1 MILILP
7 DPDVP
12 DLSIVLDSPNGR
24 DDISSARNMAE
35 TIRAQCGPSELTRL
49 LDRLAN
55 HAERLE
61 RDFEWLQA
69 KPK

>member
-1 MILILP
+1 MILVLP

-49 LDRLAN
+49 LDRM
-55 HAERLE
+55 AEQL
-61 RDFEWLQA
+61 EWLQA
-69 KPK
+69 RPK